1 MFLNSV
7 DTFNPSVT
15 REFPPNA
22 RIWRCANVDVNIYYS
37 IPQAYSLLYTCWLLV
52 QLYAS
57 GPLNPYYS
65 FVHWTCLTKGLN
77 SNRILFHAYIYVC
90 MHVFVCAL
98 CHFISHIFM
107 LFHFLKFFHIYLHV
121 SAPFPLLQRAFITI
135 YYQPLFLT
143 MPFSHFLHFL
153 FVIYISLKHTFY
165 ASRKFHSIFF
175 FVNFF
180 SCFSLHITWLI
191 IKLKLPQRK

>member
-107 LFHFLKFFHIYLHV
+107 LFHFLKFFSHLPTCFRTFSITTTCLYYNLLSTLVPHNAVFSFSPLPICNIYF
-121 SAPFPLLQRAFITI
+121 AET
-135 YYQPLFLT
+135 
-143 MPFSHFLHFL
+143 HFL
-153 FVIYISLKHTFY
+153 
-165 ASRKFHSIFF
+165 
-175 FVNFF
+175 
-180 SCFSLHITWLI
+180 CF
-191 IKLKLPQRK
+191 